1 MNQRIR
7 TITIAALALAVA
19 APVAA
24 TADSGKG
31 KGQTKSAEAKA
42 KPKKAKKAKQ
52 AEFKGTVKA
61 VDAAAGTVTVTVEK
75 ASKWGRAYKGKDV
88 VFTLTGVKKI
98 KVADTNADGKKD
110 LADVKAG
117 DRAHAGARIAKDAD
131 VTAPVAAN
139 KFHAS
144 APKAA
149 EADDDEDGD
158 DAAPAPTVTPTP

>member
-7 TITIAALALAVA
+7 TITIGVLALAMA

-31 KGQTKSAEAKA
+31 KGETKSAEAKT
-42 KPKKAKKAKQ
+42 KKAKKAKKAKN

-75 ASKWGRAYKGKDV
+75 ASKWGRAYKGADV
-88 VFTLTGVKKI
+88 VFTLTGVKKLH
-98 KVADTNADGKKD
+98 VADTNADGKKD
-110 LADVKAG
+110 LSDVKIG

-139 KFHAS
+139 KFGAK
-144 APKAA
+144 AP
-149 EADDDEDGD
+149 EAPETETTEEP
-158 DAAPAPTVTPTP
+158 APAPTPAPPA

>member
-1 MNQRIR
+1 MNQLR
-7 TITIAALALAVA
+7 TITMIAASLALA

-31 KGQTKSAEAKA
+31 KTKSAEAKA
-42 KPKKAKKAKQ
+42 KKAPKGKQ

-61 VDAAAGTVTVTVEK
+61 VDTAAGTVTVTVEK

-88 VFTLTGVKKI
+88 VFTLSGVKKL
-98 KVADTNADGKKD
+98 KVADVDANGTKD
-110 LADVKAG
+110 LADVREG

-139 KFHAS
+139 KFHAK
-144 APKAA
+144 APEA
-149 EADDDEDGD
+149 EEEP
-158 DAAPAPTVTPTP
+158 APAPTAAP

>member
-7 TITIAALALAVA
+7 TITIGVLALALA

-31 KGQTKSAEAKA
+31 KTKSAQAKGKGKSKA
-42 KPKKAKKAKQ
+42 PKGKQ

-61 VDAAAGTVTVTVEK
+61 VDAAAGTVTVAVDK
-75 ASKWGRAYKGKDV
+75 ASKWGRAYKGTDV

-110 LADVKAG
+110 LSDVKVG
-117 DRAHAGARIAKDAD
+117 DLAKAGARIAKGAD

-139 KFHAS
+139 KFHAK
-144 APKAA
+144 AP
-149 EADDDEDGD
+149 ETTEEP
-158 DAAPAPTVTPTP
+158 APAPTVAP

>member
-7 TITIAALALAVA
+7 SITIGVVALALA

-31 KGQTKSAEAKA
+31 KTVSAEAKA
-42 KPKKAKKAKQ
+42 KPKKAKKAPKGKQ
-52 AEFKGTVKA
+52 AQFKGTVKA
-61 VDAAAGTVTVTVEK
+61 VDATAGTVTVTVDK
-75 ASKWGRAYKGKDV
+75 ASKWGRAYKGTDV

-110 LADVKAG
+110 INDVKVG

-139 KFHAS
+139 KFHAK
-144 APKAA
+144 AP
-149 EADDDEDGD
+149 EAVEEP
-158 DAAPAPTVTPTP
+158 APAPATAP

>member
-1 MNQRIR
+1 MTRIR
-7 TITIAALALAVA
+7 TIMIASLALAVA

-24 TADSGKG
+24 TADPGKG

-42 KPKKAKKAKQ
+42 KKAPKGKQ
-52 AEFKGTVKA
+52 AEFKGAVKA

-75 ASKWGRAYKGKDV
+75 ASKWGRAYKGKEV
-88 VFTLTGVKKI
+88 VFTLAGVKKI

-110 LADVKAG
+110 LADVKTG

-139 KFHAS
+139 KFHAA
-144 APKAA
+144 AP
-149 EADDDEDGD
+149 EATETEQEA
-158 DAAPAPTVTPTP
+158 AAPAATPTP

>member
-7 TITIAALALAVA
+7 IITIAALALAVA

-31 KGQTKSAEAKA
+31 RTTSAEAKA
-42 KPKKAKKAKQ
+42 KPKKAKKAKKAKQ

-75 ASKWGRAYKGKDV
+75 ASRWGRAYKGTDV

-139 KFHAS
+139 KFHAK
-144 APKAA
+144 APK
-149 EADDDEDGD
+149 ADDDED
-158 DAAPAPTVTPTP
+158 DAAPAPTATPTP

>member
-7 TITIAALALAVA
+7 TITIGVLALALA

-31 KGQTKSAEAKA
+31 KGKTVSAEAKS
-42 KPKKAKKAKQ
+42 KPKKAKKAKKPKQ

-61 VDAAAGTVTVTVEK
+61 VDAAAGTVTVAVEK

-88 VFTLTGVKKI
+88 VFTLAAVKSL
-98 KVADTNADGKKD
+98 KVADTNADGKQD
-110 LADVKAG
+110 LADVKVG
-117 DRAHAGARIAKDAD
+117 DLAHAGARIAKDAD

-139 KFHAS
+139 KFHAK
-144 APKAA
+144 APDAPEAA
-149 EADDDEDGD
+149 ETTEQP
-158 DAAPAPTVTPTP
+158 APAPAPAP

>member
-1 MNQRIR
+1 MNKIR
-7 TITIAALALAVA
+7 TILIASAALAVA

-24 TADSGKG
+24 TADPGKG
-31 KGQTKSAEAKA
+31 KGETTSAEAKA
-42 KPKKAKKAKQ
+42 KPKKDKKAPKAKQ

-88 VFTLTGVKKI
+88 VFTLAGVKKI
-98 KVADTNADGKKD
+98 KVDDTNADGKKD

-117 DRAHAGARIAKDAD
+117 DRAKAGARIAKDAD

-139 KFHAS
+139 KFHAK
-144 APKAA
+144 AP
-149 EADDDEDGD
+149 ETTE
-158 DAAPAPTVTPTP
+158 APAPAPADGE

>member
-1 MNQRIR
+1 MNKIR
-7 TITIAALALAVA
+7 TILIAGLALAVA

-24 TADSGKG
+24 
-31 KGQTKSAEAKA
+31 SAA
-42 KPKKAKKAKQ
+42 KPEDKPAKTQKAKKAPKGKQ

-88 VFTLTGVKKI
+88 VFTLAGVKKI

-110 LADVKAG
+110 VNDIKVS

-131 VTAPVAAN
+131 LAAPVAAN
-139 KFHAS
+139 KFHAK
-144 APKAA
+144 APEA
-149 EADDDEDGD
+149 EEAP
-158 DAAPAPTVTPTP
+158 APAPTTAG